1 MSNINDSTFRRWVFY
16 IASISLG
23 VLLAFCLF
31 LNESRPSL
39 LLKREVVV
47 LRKKLPS
54 ATIKML
60 NPDSAP
66 NYRVLLQITLVRP
79 LRLLFTE
86 PIIMIVAAL
95 GSVTCALFYLS
106 AEALL
111 LIFES
116 YGWSPQSA
124 SLSFIP
130 IIIGCLCGF
139 LTRLYDYQRL
149 SNRKKSGKPLE
160 PEHKLMGFAL
170 AAPSLAAGKICKSLI
185 HPTVFSHYPSSSL
198 IIYLPRKNIS

>member
-1 MSNINDSTFRRWVFY
+1 M
-16 IASISLG
+16 
-23 VLLAFCLF
+23 LLAFCLL

-39 LLKREVVV
+39 LLKREVAV
-47 LRKKLPS
+47 LQKKLPNAS
-54 ATIKML
+54 ITML

-66 NYRVLLQITLVRP
+66 NFRVLVQITLIRP

-86 PIIMIVAAL
+86 PIVMIVATL

-116 YGWSPQSA
+116 YGWTPQSA

-130 IIIGCLCGF
+130 IIIGCFCGF
-139 LTRLYDYQRL
+139 LTRLYDHRHL

-160 PEHKLMGFAL
+160 PEHKLLGFAL
-170 AAPSLAAGKICKSLI
+170 AAPSLAAGKICKSSIRPTLLTLLLSHTVSILQVRLI
-185 HPTVFSHYPSSSL
+185 
-198 IIYLPRKNIS
+198 N

>member
-1 MSNINDSTFRRWVFY
+1 
-16 IASISLG
+16 
-23 VLLAFCLF
+23 
-31 LNESRPSL
+31 
-39 LLKREVVV
+39 
-47 LRKKLPS
+47 
-54 ATIKML
+54 ML
-60 NPDSAP
+60 NPDSAL
-66 NYRVLLQITLVRP
+66 NFRVLVQITLIRP

-86 PIIMIVAAL
+86 PIVMIVATL

-139 LTRLYDYQRL
+139 FTRLYDYQRL
-149 SNRKKSGKPLE
+149 SDRKESGKPLE
-160 PEHKLMGFAL
+160 PEHKLLGFSL
-170 AAPSLAAGKICKSLI
+170 AAPSLAIGKTCKRLIPSTVVLFYSSRSLFI
-185 HPTVFSHYPSSSL
+185 HGTSQAIV
-198 IIYLPRKNIS
+198 N

>member
-1 MSNINDSTFRRWVFY
+1 M
-16 IASISLG
+16 
-23 VLLAFCLF
+23 LLAFCLL

-39 LLKREVVV
+39 LLKREAAV
-47 LRKKLPS
+47 LQEKLPNAS
-54 ATIKML
+54 ITVL

-66 NYRVLLQITLVRP
+66 NFRVLVQMTLIRP
-79 LRLLFTE
+79 LRLLLIE
-86 PIIMIVAAL
+86 PIVMIVATL

-116 YGWSPQSA
+116 YGWTPQTA

-130 IIIGCLCGF
+130 IIIGCLCGLF
-139 LTRLYDYQRL
+139 TRLYDYQRL

-160 PEHKLMGFAL
+160 PEHKLLGFAL
-170 AAPSLAAGKICKSLI
+170 AAPSLAAGKICKSL
-185 HPTVFSHYPSSSL
+185 FSPLYFRVTHLAHCSP
-198 IIYLPRKNIS
+198 IQQVKR